1 MEQESYTILVID
13 DEEPLRRLLQ
23 KELASDNREVLVVGD
38 ALEAMEMIRNT
49 LFDVIILDLRLP
61 GVTGLELLVEVK
73 KNVPH
78 AEVVMI
84 SGHGDIDT
92 AVQAMKLGAY
102 DFVQKPFNLE
112 QLDLL
117 VERAHQRAL
126 LSR

>member
-1 MEQESYTILVID
+1 MEQERYTILVVD

-23 KELASDNREVLVVGD
+23 KELACDNREVLVAGD
-38 ALEAMEMIRNT
+38 ALDAVEMLRNH

-73 KNVPH
+73 KIVPH

-117 VERAHQRAL
+117 VEKAHQSAL